1 MGNATMS
8 TTIRVLIAE
17 DHDLV
22 LDAIT
27 ARLNRHEN
35 IEVVGAA
42 RDGKELVD
50 AYNEL
55 LPDVVVTDIG
65 LPVMDGVEATAAIRA
80 QHPSAKILFL
90 SGRDDQETIAKAIS
104 AGASGFVVK
113 TVAPTELCEGVQ
125 KIANGELVFDQTA
138 TKFLMAEVRSPTVAS
153 KPDLAS
159 TLSAREMEILRL
171 MADDLTNAEIAD
183 ALFISPLTVKTHVE
197 RILAK
202 LGVRGRVGAV
212 REGIAR
218 GILD

>member
-1 MGNATMS
+1 MAPPTMNK
-8 TTIRVLIAE
+8 TIRVLIAE

-42 RDGKELVD
+42 RNGKELIE
-50 AYNEL
+50 AYNEM

-80 QHPSAKILFL
+80 QHPTAKILFL

-113 TVAPTELCEGVQ
+113 TVAPTELTESVV

-138 TKFLMAEVRSPTVAS
+138 TKFLMAEVRSPTVA
-153 KPDLAS
+153 KPDLVS
-159 TLSAREMEILRL
+159 TLSNREMEILKL

>member
-1 MGNATMS
+1 M
-8 TTIRVLIAE
+8 TIRVLIAE

-27 ARLNRHEN
+27 ERLNRHGN
-35 IEVVGAA
+35 IEVVGTA
-42 RDGKELVD
+42 RNGRELVD
-50 AYNEL
+50 AYDEL
-55 LPDVVVTDIG
+55 MPDVVVTDIG
-65 LPVMDGVEATAAIRA
+65 LPVMDGVEATTAIRA
-80 QHPSAKILFL
+80 KHPTAKVLFL

-113 TVAPTELCEGVQ
+113 TVAPAELCEGVQ
-125 KIANGELVFDQTA
+125 RIANGELVFDQTA
-138 TKFLMAEVRSPTVAS
+138 TKFLMAEVRSPTVT
-153 KPDLAS
+153 KPDLVS
-159 TLSAREMEILRL
+159 TLSNREMQILRL

-202 LGVRGRVGAV
+202 MAVRGRVGAV

-218 GILD
+218 GLLG

>member
-1 MGNATMS
+1 MAATTMNK
-8 TTIRVLIAE
+8 TIRVLIAE

-42 RDGKELVD
+42 RNGKELIE
-50 AYNEL
+50 AYDEM

-65 LPVMDGVEATAAIRA
+65 LPVMDGVDATAAIRA
-80 QHPSAKILFL
+80 KHPNAKVLFL

-113 TVAPTELCEGVQ
+113 TVAPTELTESVI

-138 TKFLMAEVRSPTVAS
+138 TKFLMAEVRSPTVA
-153 KPDLAS
+153 KPDLTS
-159 TLSAREMEILRL
+159 TLSNREMEILRL

-218 GILD
+218 GILG

>member
-1 MGNATMS
+1 MNK
-8 TTIRVLIAE
+8 TIRVLIAE

-42 RDGKELVD
+42 RNGKELIE
-50 AYNEL
+50 AYDEM

-65 LPVMDGVEATAAIRA
+65 LPVMDGVDATAAIRA
-80 QHPSAKILFL
+80 KHPNAKVLFL

-113 TVAPTELCEGVQ
+113 TVAPTELTESVI

-138 TKFLMAEVRSPTVAS
+138 TKFLMAEVRSPTVA
-153 KPDLAS
+153 KPDLTS
-159 TLSAREMEILRL
+159 TLSNREMEILRL

-218 GILD
+218 GILG

>member
-1 MGNATMS
+1 MNK
-8 TTIRVLIAE
+8 TIRVLIAE

-22 LDAIT
+22 LDAIS
-27 ARLNRHEN
+27 ARLNRHED

-42 RDGKELVD
+42 RNGKELVE
-50 AYNEL
+50 AYAEL

-80 QHPSAKILFL
+80 QFPTAKVLFL

-113 TVAPTELCEGVQ
+113 TVAPTELTESVI

-138 TKFLMAEVRSPTVAS
+138 TKFLMAEVRSPTVA
-153 KPDLAS
+153 KPDLTS
-159 TLSAREMEILRL
+159 TLSARELEILRL
-171 MADDLTNAEIAD
+171 MADDLTNAEIAE

-212 REGIAR
+212 RQGIAR
-218 GILD
+218 GILG